1 MTHEEHWYWLCS
13 IDRLSPYM
21 KKCLMQSFG
30 SPEEIYKAGSAE
42 IINRTGL
49 TAEYADVVTA
59 SRDTGR
65 IINGLERIKKNGIGF
80 ISIDDNRF
88 PARLRHLDD
97 CPLCLYVKGNLPDE
111 ERPSVGMVGARAC
124 SGYGR
129 EYALK
134 FSRAMAQKGI
144 QIISGMAI
152 GIDSVC
158 ARGAIEMDG
167 TTFAVLGS
175 GIDVIYPRDNIELYY
190 QIIATGGGII
200 SEYPPGT
207 PPLAWQFPH
216 RNRLIAGLSDRLIV
230 IEAGKRSGTL
240 STAMHALDQ
249 GKEVYALP
257 GRANDRLSQGCNELI
272 KDGAGLLTDV
282 DEFLEESGLCKYSP
296 IQAENEGNIQIVPE
310 THKLLSLMGYEPS
323 DVKELSEKSGLSASE
338 VLGILSEL
346 ELEGLVKRVSGT
358 YYARW

>member
-1 MTHEEHWYWLCS
+1 MTHEEYWYWLCS
-13 IDRLSPYM
+13 MDSLSPYM
-21 KKCLMQSFG
+21 KKCLIQAFD
-30 SPEEIYKAGSAE
+30 SPEEIFEASSTD
-42 IINRTGL
+42 IMSRSGL
-49 TAEYADVVTA
+49 AAEYAEAVTA
-59 SRDTGR
+59 SKDTGR
-65 IINGLERIKKNGIGF
+65 IMSDLERIQKSGIGF
-80 ISIDDNRF
+80 ISIDDERF
-88 PARLRHLDD
+88 PARLKHLDD
-97 CPLCLYVKGNLPDE
+97 CPLCIYIKGKLPKE

-144 QIISGMAI
+144 QIVSGMAI
-152 GIDSVC
+152 GIDSIC
-158 ARGAIEMDG
+158 AGGAIEMNG

-216 RNRLIAGLSDRLIV
+216 RNRLIAGLSDMLIV

-240 STAMHALDQ
+240 STAMHALNQ

-282 DEFLEESGLCKYSP
+282 DDFLEESGLCDHSQMQEP
-296 IQAENEGNIQIVPE
+296 CLPE
-310 THKLLSLMGYEPS
+310 DNPASETQKLLSFMGFEPS
-323 DVKELSEKSGLSASE
+323 DVKELSEKSGLSAAE
-338 VLGILSEL
+338 VLSILSEL
-346 ELEGLVKRVSGT
+346 ELEGMVKRVSGT
-358 YYARW
+358 YYAKW